1 MKFIMSSQHKRK
13 LHLLFDSINCIK
25 PKWQSPELKND
36 QYRFSN
42 CCLNLAPNASQP
54 HPKLSKLSANC
65 LLWLP
70 LQAKDE
76 LNETDEKKVAA
87 VKELR
92 GIIKEKAEGGDDLA
106 KGVQDTFGEKPDS
119 LLVRFIRARKYDVPR
134 AFELMKGGSAKRQNW
149 MYWQPFST
157 NLQSFRVSIEY
168 LSASGWKQPF
178 KYHLNH
184 HRTIKSR
191 LI

>member
-1 MKFIMSSQHKRK
+1 MGPA
-13 LHLLFDSINCIK
+13 
-25 PKWQSPELKND
+25 PK
-36 QYRFSN
+36 
-42 CCLNLAPNASQP
+42 ASQS
-54 HPKLSKLSANC
+54 HPKLSELSANC

-134 AFELMKGGSAKRQNW
+134 AFELMKGRSAERQ
-149 MYWQPFST
+149 S
-157 NLQSFRVSIEY
+157 
-168 LSASGWKQPF
+168 
-178 KYHLNH
+178 
-184 HRTIKSR
+184 
-191 LI
+191 